1 MLCRR
6 LLFWGMDNEVSLITD
21 AFSRGTMD
29 AWGKHNE

>member
-6 LLFWGMDNEVSLITD
+6 LLFWVMDNEVSLIMD
-21 AFSRGTMD
+21 AFPWGTMD